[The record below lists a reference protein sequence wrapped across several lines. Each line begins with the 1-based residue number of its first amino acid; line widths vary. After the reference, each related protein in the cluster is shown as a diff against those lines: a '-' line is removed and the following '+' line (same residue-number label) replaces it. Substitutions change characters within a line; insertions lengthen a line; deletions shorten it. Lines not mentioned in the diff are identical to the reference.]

1 MDWMDDAMKTLDVPI
16 FDMHLHLPAPGRRR
30 PWGAWGERLAQER
43 GQEVLDLWVERAR
56 KRRRSMWKEN
66 RFPEPESPQPDP
78 GEGAR
83 RYSQEVERYGLE
95 GLCFA
100 TGGGNDRLAA
110 ALGGHSKLHGLAHH
124 NPFDPDS
131 ADELVRAVG
140 ELGLV
145 GYKVLAPALEGELSD
160 PRLDPVWDACA
171 KLDIPVLIHFG
182 PLGGGGGIVA
192 GPNISPLAL
201 HDVAKGWPHTPF
213 IVPHFG
219 AGYLRELLHLMWA
232 CDNVYVDTSGS
243 NQWRLYL
250 WPQPS
255 LEELFKLF
263 FDLFGAGRIL
273 FGTDSSHFPRG
284 WVAQY
289 AKEQLAAAR
298 QAGLKDHHL
307 ERVFRDNA
315 VELLQVEGSSV

>member
-1 MDWMDDAMKTLDVPI
+1 MNTLDIPV

-30 PWGAWGERLAQER
+30 PWGAWGERLAQAR
-43 GQEVLDLWVERAR
+43 GQEVLDLWVQRAGQQ
-56 KRRRSMWKEN
+56 RRLTLKEKG
-66 RFPEPESPQPDP
+66 FPEPEFPQPDP
-78 GEGAR
+78 KEGAR
-83 RYSQEVERYGLE
+83 RYAQEVERYGLE

-100 TGGGNDRLAA
+100 TGGGNDQLAEA
-110 ALGGHSKLHGLAHH
+110 VDGHPKLHGLAHH
-124 NPFDPDS
+124 DPFAPDA
-131 ADELVRAVG
+131 ADELERAVG
-140 ELGLV
+140 ELSLV

-160 PRLDPVWDACA
+160 PRLTPVWDACA
-171 KLDIPVLIHFG
+171 KLQLPVLIHFG
-182 PLGGGGGIVA
+182 PLGGAGGIVA
-192 GPNISPLAL
+192 GANIDPLTL

-255 LEELFKLF
+255 LEDLFKLF
-263 FDLFGAGRIL
+263 SDRFGAGRIL

-284 WVAQY
+284 WLSPY
-289 AKEQLAAAR
+289 AEEQLAAAR
-298 QAGLKDHHL
+298 QAGLKDKHL
-307 ERVFRDNA
+307 ARIFRDNA
-315 VELLQVEGSSV
+315 VELLGVEGTTA